1 VGGRVAGGL
10 DLACGLWGGAC
21 RGAICRAEISM
32 MRRFFAQSWG
42 LLLIFAAWQVWVM
55 SAHYN
60 SIVIVSPAA
69 VVRDISLHPVIYLM
83 PALWTLGFALS
94 GLAAGLILGLLLAI
108 AGWRSQIL
116 SATISPAALLLS
128 STPVV
133 CLIPLLA
140 RIFGYQSRTEFV
152 TVAIMTFFPGFVF
165 ASKGLRTLPPGSD
178 EFFAVLAASRGQR
191 LVWLALPAAVPGMA
205 VALRIGAAYSV
216 MVTMISEYLMQTGGL
231 GNMFALTSQAFETER
246 AWGASLVAMTL
257 SVALYNAA
265 GVVETRVR
273 ERYR

>member
-1 VGGRVAGGL
+1 
-10 DLACGLWGGAC
+10 
-21 RGAICRAEISM
+21 M

-60 SIVIVSPAA
+60 SIVAVSP
-69 VVRDISLHPVIYLM
+69 V
-83 PALWTLGFALS
+83 GFALS

-165 ASKGLRTLPPGSD
+165 ASKGLTTLPPGSG
-178 EFFAVLAASRGQR
+178 EFFAVLAATRGQR

-231 GNMFALTSQAFETER
+231 GNMFALSSQAFETER
-246 AWGASLVAMTL
+246 AWGASLVAMAL

-265 GVVETRVR
+265 GAVETRVR

>member
-1 VGGRVAGGL
+1 MIRRVV
-10 DLACGLWGGAC
+10 
-21 RGAICRAEISM
+21 
-32 MRRFFAQSWG
+32 AQSWG

-55 SAHYN
+55 STHYN

-69 VVRDISLHPVIYLM
+69 VVRDIVLHPLVYLA
-83 PALWTLGFALS
+83 PALWTLCFAVS
-94 GLAAGLILGLLLAI
+94 GLAAGMFLGLVLAI
-108 AGWRSQIL
+108 AAWRSQLL
-116 SATISPAALLLS
+116 SSAISPAALLLS

-165 ASKGLRTLPPGSD
+165 AGKGLKTLPPGSS
-178 EFFAVLAASRGQR
+178 EFFAVLAATRGQQ
-191 LVWLALPAAVPGMA
+191 LWWLALPAAVPALA

-231 GNMFALTSQAFETER
+231 GNMFALTSQTFQTER

-257 SVALYNAA
+257 SVALYTVA
-265 GVVETRVR
+265 GAVETRVR
-273 ERYR
+273 NRYR

>member
-1 VGGRVAGGL
+1 M
-10 DLACGLWGGAC
+10 
-21 RGAICRAEISM
+21 I
-32 MRRFFAQSWG
+32 RRIVSQSWG
-42 LLLIFAAWQVWVM
+42 LLLIFAVWQVWVM
-55 SAHYN
+55 SSHYN
-60 SIVIVSPAA
+60 SIVIVSPVA
-69 VVRDISLHPVIYLM
+69 VMRDIVLHPLIYLL
-83 PALWTLGFALS
+83 PALWTLGFAIA
-94 GLAAGLILGLLLAI
+94 GLAAGMLLGLVLAI
-108 AGWRSQIL
+108 SAWRSQLL
-116 SATISPAALLLS
+116 SAAISPTALLLS

-165 ASKGLRTLPPGSD
+165 AGKGLRTLPPGSSD
-178 EFFAVLAASRGQR
+178 FFAVLAATRGQQ
-191 LVWLALPAAVPGMA
+191 LLWLALPAAVPNIA

-246 AWGASLVAMTL
+246 AWGASLVAMAL
-257 SVALYNAA
+257 SVALYTAA
-265 GVVETRVR
+265 GAVETRVR

>member
-1 VGGRVAGGL
+1 M
-10 DLACGLWGGAC
+10 
-21 RGAICRAEISM
+21 I
-32 MRRFFAQSWG
+32 RRFFTQCWAQSWG

-55 SAHYN
+55 SAHFN
-60 SIVIVSPAA
+60 SIVAVSPVA
-69 VVRDISLHPVIYLM
+69 VVRDIVLHPVIYLL
-83 PALWTLGFALS
+83 PALWTVGFALS

-165 ASKGLRTLPPGSD
+165 ASKGLRTLPPGSG
-178 EFFAVLAASRGQR
+178 ELFAVLAANRGQR

-231 GNMFALTSQAFETER
+231 GNMFALSSQAFETER

-265 GVVETRVR
+265 GAVETRVR